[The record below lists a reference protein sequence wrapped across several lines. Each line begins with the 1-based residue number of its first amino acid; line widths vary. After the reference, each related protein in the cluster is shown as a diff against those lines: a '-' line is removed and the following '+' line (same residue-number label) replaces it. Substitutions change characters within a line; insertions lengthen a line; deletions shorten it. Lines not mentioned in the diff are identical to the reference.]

1 MNHLRSARLVAVAI
15 FAATA
20 ALATGTARAASD
32 NGAAT
37 HYTIAYTVD
46 FTTEVAQDYTGPVF
60 LGYWNCAGVRVT
72 NAQHTRDNFTC
83 TTTATDVTATF
94 SSSIPWPCGCTG
106 WSSDFDGK
114 TATSYEIDIADGV
127 VTGWANY

>member
-1 MNHLRSARLVAVAI
+1 VNHFRLARLVAVAVV
-15 FAATA
+15 AVTAT
-20 ALATGTARAASD
+20 LASGTASAASD
-32 NGAAT
+32 HGAAA
-37 HYTIAYTVD
+37 HYTVAYPVD
-46 FTTEVAQDYTGPVF
+46 FTGMTAPGYTGPVF
-60 LGYWNCAGVRVT
+60 FGFWNCAGVRVT

-94 SSSIPWPCGCTG
+94 SSSIPWPCGCIG

-127 VTGWANY
+127 VNAWANY